1 MFSSLDCLLLTWIYA
16 LLLNKNQEIGE
27 DEVTV
32 QVWFKNR
39 CSRQAQ
45 KRLTFPKLKSVSS
58 NAKEGKISAQ
68 PQSGSNEKVNWDQ
81 NLSLNI

>member
-1 MFSSLDCLLLTWIYA
+1 MRSRSKFGSKTGAVAKI
-16 LLLNKNQEIGE
+16 KK
-27 DEVTV
+27 V
-32 QVWFKNR
+32 QLSPR
-39 CSRQAQ
+39 
-45 KRLTFPKLKSVSS
+45 LKSVSR